1 MSYTVLARK
10 WRPRRFEELVGQ
22 QHVVK
27 ALMNYLAA
35 ERVHHAYLFVG
46 PDGVGK
52 RTVALSLALAIH
64 CTQGD
69 HDSCGQCENCSRIR
83 DGNHP
88 DVRVIVPEANKR
100 EITIQQMRDLQRL
113 LEFRSF
119 SGKKKVAIINP
130 AHQMNY
136 HAQNSLLKTLE
147 DPPGDALII
156 LVANSTGSLLSTV
169 LSRCL
174 RLYFTFL
181 PAEEVAGFLVRQQG
195 TPQDQATVLAMLTGG
210 SLGEALACDAGE
222 LVDERNQWVERFSS
236 LSRGDYRGVV
246 SLAEEMARDREKA
259 LRFLQWIRGW
269 YRDIL
274 IQQTTGSAGEMKN
287 SDLVHKIRDAA
298 SKHSLNH
305 TLSVLS
311 QMGGVAGKL
320 QRNYNR
326 RLVLED
332 FFIRVV
338 AGDPP
343 RR

>member
-1 MSYTVLARK
+1 MAFSDILGHERQLELL
-10 WRPRRFEELVGQ
+10 RR
-22 QHVVK
+22 
-27 ALMNYLAA
+27 AL
-35 ERVHHAYLFVG
+35 ERNRLHHAYLFVG
-46 PDGVGK
+46 PGGVGK
-52 RTVALSLALAIH
+52 GTVALSLALAIH

-69 HDSCGQCENCSRIR
+69 HDFCGQCENCHRIR

-88 DVRVIVPEANKR
+88 DVRVIAPEANKR
-100 EITIQQMRDLQRL
+100 EISIQQMRGLQRL
-113 LEFRSF
+113 LEFRSY
-119 SGKKKVAIINP
+119 SGKKKVAIIDP

-174 RLYFTFL
+174 RLYFAFL
-181 PAEEVAGFLVRQQG
+181 PVGDVAGFLVRQQG
-195 TPQDQATVLAMLTGG
+195 TPQDQATVLAVLTGG

-222 LVDERNQWVERFSS
+222 LLDERNQWIERFSS
-236 LSRGDYRGVV
+236 LSRGDYRGLV

-259 LRFLQWIRGW
+259 LRSLQWVREW

-274 IQQTTGSAGEMKN
+274 IQQTTGSAGEMRN

-298 SKHSLNH
+298 SKQSLNH

-311 QMGGVAGKL
+311 QMSDVAGKL

>member
-1 MSYTVLARK
+1 MAFSDILGHERQVEVLKR
-10 WRPRRFEELVGQ
+10 
-22 QHVVK
+22 
-27 ALMNYLAA
+27 AL
-35 ERVHHAYLFVG
+35 ERDRLHHAYLFVG

-69 HDSCGQCENCSRIR
+69 HDSCGQCENCHRIR

-88 DVRVIVPEANKR
+88 DVRVIGPEANKR
-100 EITIQQMRDLQRL
+100 EISIQQMRGLQRL
-113 LEFRSF
+113 LEFRSY
-119 SGKKKVAIINP
+119 SGKKKVAIIDP

-174 RLYFTFL
+174 RLCFAFL
-181 PAEEVAGFLVRQQG
+181 PVGEVAGFLVRQQG
-195 TPQDQATVLAMLTGG
+195 TPEDQATVLAVLTGG

-222 LVDERNQWVERFSS
+222 LLEERNQWIERFSS
-236 LSRGDYRGVV
+236 LSRGDYRGLV
-246 SLAEEMARDREKA
+246 SLAEEMAGDREKA
-259 LRFLQWIRGW
+259 LRSLHWVREW

-287 SDLVHKIRDAA
+287 SDLVDKIRDAA
-298 SKHSLNH
+298 SKQSLNH

-338 AGDPP
+338 AGDSPLL
-343 RR
+343 

>member
-1 MSYTVLARK
+1 MAFSDILGHERQVEVLKRA
-10 WRPRRFEELVGQ
+10 
-22 QHVVK
+22 
-27 ALMNYLAA
+27 M
-35 ERVHHAYLFVG
+35 ERNRLHHAYLFVG

-64 CTQGD
+64 CTRGGQ
-69 HDSCGQCENCSRIR
+69 DSCGQCENCHRIR

-88 DVRVIVPEANKR
+88 DVRVIAPEANKR
-100 EITIQQMRDLQRL
+100 EISIQQMRSLQRL
-113 LEFRSF
+113 LEFRSY
-119 SGKKKVAIINP
+119 SGRKKVAIIDP

-174 RLYFTFL
+174 RLYFALL
-181 PAEEVAGFLVRQQG
+181 PVGDVAGYLVRQQG
-195 TPQDQATVLAMLTGG
+195 TPQDQATVLAALTGG

-222 LVDERNQWVERFSS
+222 LLDERNQWIERFSS
-236 LSRGDYRGVV
+236 LSRSDYRGLVA
-246 SLAEEMARDREKA
+246 LAEEMAKDREKA
-259 LRFLQWIRGW
+259 LRSLQWVREW

-287 SDLVHKIRDAA
+287 SDLIHKIRDAA
-298 SKHSLNH
+298 SKQSLNH

-326 RLVLED
+326 RMILED

-338 AGDPP
+338 AGDPT
-343 RR
+343 RL

>member
-1 MSYTVLARK
+1 MAFSDILGHGRQVEVLKRA
-10 WRPRRFEELVGQ
+10 
-22 QHVVK
+22 
-27 ALMNYLAA
+27 M
-35 ERVHHAYLFVG
+35 ERNRLHHAYLFVG

-69 HDSCGQCENCSRIR
+69 HDSCGQCENCHRIR

-88 DVRVIVPEANKR
+88 DVRVIAPEANKR
-100 EITIQQMRDLQRL
+100 EITIQQMRGLQRL
-113 LEFRSF
+113 LEFRSY
-119 SGKKKVAIINP
+119 SGKKKVAIIDP

-156 LVANSTGSLLSTV
+156 LVANSTGRLLSTV

-174 RLYFTFL
+174 RLCFAFL
-181 PAEEVAGFLVRQQG
+181 PVGDVAAFLVRQQG
-195 TPQDQATVLAMLTGG
+195 TPQDQATVLAVLTGG

-222 LVDERNQWVERFSS
+222 LLDERNQWIERFSS
-236 LSRGDYRGVV
+236 LSRSDYRGLV
-246 SLAEEMARDREKA
+246 SLAEEMARDRETA
-259 LRFLQWIRGW
+259 LRSLQWVREW

-274 IQQTTGSAGEMKN
+274 IQQTTGSASEMKN

-298 SKHSLNH
+298 SKQSLNH

-338 AGDPP
+338 AGDPTGL
-343 RR
+343 

>member
-1 MSYTVLARK
+1 
-10 WRPRRFEELVGQ
+10 
-22 QHVVK
+22 
-27 ALMNYLAA
+27 
-35 ERVHHAYLFVG
+35 
-46 PDGVGK
+46 
-52 RTVALSLALAIH
+52 
-64 CTQGD
+64 
-69 HDSCGQCENCSRIR
+69 
-83 DGNHP
+83 
-88 DVRVIVPEANKR
+88 
-100 EITIQQMRDLQRL
+100 
-113 LEFRSF
+113 
-119 SGKKKVAIINP
+119 
-130 AHQMNY
+130 
-136 HAQNSLLKTLE
+136 
-147 DPPGDALII
+147 
-156 LVANSTGSLLSTV
+156 V

-181 PAEEVAGFLVRQQG
+181 PAEEVVGFLVRQQG
-195 TPQDQATVLAMLTGG
+195 TPQDQTTILAMLTGG
-210 SLGEALACDAGE
+210 SLGAALACDAGG
-222 LVDERNQWVERFSS
+222 LLDERNQCIERFSS
-236 LSRGDYRGVV
+236 LSREDYRGVV

-259 LRFLQWIRGW
+259 LRFLQWIREW

-338 AGDPP
+338 GGDAAP
-343 RR
+343 

>member
-1 MSYTVLARK
+1 MAFSDILGHERQVEVLKR
-10 WRPRRFEELVGQ
+10 
-22 QHVVK
+22 
-27 ALMNYLAA
+27 AL
-35 ERVHHAYLFVG
+35 ERDRLHHAYLFVG

-69 HDSCGQCENCSRIR
+69 HDSCGQCENCHRIR

-88 DVRVIVPEANKR
+88 DVRVIGPEANKR
-100 EITIQQMRDLQRL
+100 EISIQQMRGLQRL
-113 LEFRSF
+113 LEFRSY
-119 SGKKKVAIINP
+119 SGKKKVAIIDP

-174 RLYFTFL
+174 RLCFAFL
-181 PAEEVAGFLVRQQG
+181 PVGEVAGFLVRQQG
-195 TPQDQATVLAMLTGG
+195 TPEDQATVLAVLTGG

-222 LVDERNQWVERFSS
+222 LLEERNQWIERFSS
-236 LSRGDYRGVV
+236 LSRGDYRGLV
-246 SLAEEMARDREKA
+246 SLAEEMAGDREKA
-259 LRFLQWIRGW
+259 LRSLHWVREW

-287 SDLVHKIRDAA
+287 SDLVDKIRDAA
-298 SKHSLNH
+298 SKQSLNH

-343 RR
+343 RL

>member
-1 MSYTVLARK
+1 MAFSDILGHQKQVEVLKTA
-10 WRPRRFEELVGQ
+10 LVGNR
-22 QHVVK
+22 
-27 ALMNYLAA
+27 L
-35 ERVHHAYLFVG
+35 HHAYLFVG

-64 CTQGD
+64 CTRGD
-69 HDSCGQCENCSRIR
+69 HDSCGQCENCLRIR

-88 DVRVIVPEANKR
+88 DVRVIGPEATKR

-195 TPQDQATVLAMLTGG
+195 TPPDQATILAMLAGG
-210 SLGEALACDAGE
+210 SLGAALACDAGE
-222 LVDERNQWVERFSS
+222 LLDERNQWIERFSS
-236 LSRGDYRGVV
+236 LSREDYRGVV

-259 LRFLQWIRGW
+259 LRFLQWIREW

-274 IQQTTGSAGEMKN
+274 IQQTTGSAGEIKN

-298 SKHSLNH
+298 AKHSLNH

>member
-1 MSYTVLARK
+1 MAFSDVLGHERQVEML
-10 WRPRRFEELVGQ
+10 RR
-22 QHVVK
+22 
-27 ALMNYLAA
+27 AL
-35 ERVHHAYLFVG
+35 ERNRLHHAYLFVG

-52 RTVALSLALAIH
+52 GTVALSLALAIH
-64 CTQGD
+64 CTRGD
-69 HDSCGQCENCSRIR
+69 HDFCGQCENCHRIR

-88 DVRVIVPEANKR
+88 DVRVIAPEANKR
-100 EITIQQMRDLQRL
+100 EISIQQMRGLQRL
-113 LEFRSF
+113 LEFRSY
-119 SGKKKVAIINP
+119 SGKKKVAIIDP

-174 RLYFTFL
+174 RLYFAFL
-181 PAEEVAGFLVRQQG
+181 PVGDVAGFLVRQQG
-195 TPQDQATVLAMLTGG
+195 TPQDQATVLAVLTRG
-210 SLGEALACDAGE
+210 SLGVALASDAGE
-222 LVDERNQWVERFSS
+222 LLDERNQWIERFSS
-236 LSRGDYRGVV
+236 LSRGDYRGLV

-259 LRFLQWIRGW
+259 LRSLQWVREW

-298 SKHSLNH
+298 SKQSLNH

-311 QMGGVAGKL
+311 QMSDVAGKL

-343 RR
+343 RL

>member
-1 MSYTVLARK
+1 MSFSNILGHQRQVEVLK
-10 WRPRRFEELVGQ
+10 
-22 QHVVK
+22 K
-27 ALMNYLAA
+27 ALESDRL
-35 ERVHHAYLFVG
+35 HHAYLFVG

-52 RTVALSLALAIH
+52 RTVALALALAIH

-69 HDSCGQCENCSRIR
+69 ADSCGRCENCHRIG

-88 DVRVIVPEANKR
+88 DVRIVGPEATKR
-100 EITIQQMRDLQRL
+100 EITIQQMRDLQRM

-119 SGKKKVAIINP
+119 SRKKKVAIIDP
-130 AHQMNY
+130 AHQMNF

-181 PAEEVAGFLVRQQG
+181 SVDEVAGFLVSQQG
-195 TPQDQATVLAMLTGG
+195 TPQDQASVLAMLTGG
-210 SLGEALACDAGE
+210 SLGEALTCDAEGLLE
-222 LVDERNQWVERFSS
+222 ERNRWIERFSS
-236 LSRGDYRGVV
+236 LSRGDYRGMVT
-246 SLAEEMARDREKA
+246 LAEEMARDREKA
-259 LRFLQWIRGW
+259 VRALQWIREW

-274 IQQTTGSAGEMKN
+274 IQQTAGSEIEMKN

-298 SKHSLNH
+298 SNHSLH
-305 TLSVLS
+305 QTLYVLS
-311 QMGGVAGKL
+311 KVGSVAQKL

-332 FFIRVV
+332 FLIRVV
-338 AGDPP
+338 GGDPP
-343 RR
+343 RL